1 MRFHLIVAGAIVLGS
16 SLGCYREV
24 EVTVFGDGI
33 SSRGPAHS
41 MLPPWTLPPRAI
53 GGGPHLRNDD
63 ECPVPP
69 DDDQA
74 GDTDDDDDDDNSIL
88 PKRSLDQPKRGHED
102 NI

>member
-1 MRFHLIVAGAIVLGS
+1 MRVLLIAAAAVSCAISLG
-16 SLGCYREV
+16 GCYREV

-41 MLPPWTLPPRAI
+41 MLPPWVLPPRAI

-69 DDDQA
+69 DDRADE
-74 GDTDDDDDDDNSIL
+74 TDDDEAPSIL
-88 PKRSLDQPKRGHED
+88 PKRSFDPKRGHED